1 MKERRVAGNDLRA
14 LIDRWVDVN
23 HVGTLKFILNELAR
37 PCRLLSGGVMGSEAD
52 FQRITLTP
60 VLRIYKGTKLECG
73 RQVENLLQLR
83 RQEIRGGSPGGGE
96 K

>member
-1 MKERRVAGNDLRA
+1 M
-14 LIDRWVDVN
+14 N
-23 HVGTLKFILNELAR
+23 HIGTLKFILNELAR
-37 PCRLLSGGVMGSEAD
+37 PCRLWSKGVMGSDVD